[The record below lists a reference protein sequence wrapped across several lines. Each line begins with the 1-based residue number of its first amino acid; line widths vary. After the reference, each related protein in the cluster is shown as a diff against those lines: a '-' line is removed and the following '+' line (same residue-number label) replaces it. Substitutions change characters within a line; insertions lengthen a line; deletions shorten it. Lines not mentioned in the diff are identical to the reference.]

1 MGTEVFVGFKQLSL
15 GIVSSSKHPL
25 RSLLLALMRIIL
37 LPLTLSRGF
46 PHHRCKPK
54 FLSSAFRTLG
64 CGLTLPFWPS
74 LPMCASHIHAL
85 PSAFQTLLVFHASPP
100 WLTAQPDAP
109 FHKHPLTKW
118 SALVKGHLW
127 CEGFHDS
134 PDDQNEPLLFLGSYL
149 TSLCF
154 DFFDQ
159 KMGIMICILSLQSFW
174 KVQIR

>member
-1 MGTEVFVGFKQLSL
+1 MGPEVFVGFKQLSF

-37 LPLTLSRGF
+37 LPNPLKGLPTSQMQAQIPELCIQDSRMWPHITLLAESPNVCQ
-46 PHHRCKPK
+46 PHTC
-54 FLSSAFRTLG
+54 F
-64 CGLTLPFWPS
+64 
-74 LPMCASHIHAL
+74 

-109 FHKHPLTKW
+109 FHNHPLTKW
-118 SALVKGHLW
+118 SALVKGHLS

-134 PDDQNEPLLFLGSYL
+134 PDNQNEPLLFLGSYL

-159 KMGIMICILSLQSFW
+159 KMGIMICILSLQSF
-174 KVQIR
+174 